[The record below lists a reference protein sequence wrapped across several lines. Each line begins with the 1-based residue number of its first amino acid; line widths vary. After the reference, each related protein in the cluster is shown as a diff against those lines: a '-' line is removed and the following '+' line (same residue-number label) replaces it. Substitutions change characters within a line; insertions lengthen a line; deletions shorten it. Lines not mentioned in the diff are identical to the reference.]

1 MVLGRSEGPEP
12 VFGVWRMALAL
23 AMAAFLGGALGLIWQ
38 SAGFDDDEG
47 QEEAVEEV
55 EPVDPPSP

>member
-1 MVLGRSEGPEP
+1 

-23 AMAAFLGGALGLIWQ
+23 ALAAFLGGAVGLVWQ

-47 QEEAVEEV
+47 QDEAVEAA